1 MASNE
6 IHVGDIGTTLQLT
19 FKDDG
24 SVVDISSASNI
35 YIILQGPDDNASQ
48 KTASLVNDGTDG
60 KAKYVTV
67 SGDIDTAGTWK
78 IQGKVIFASTTYHS
92 DVHNFTVYKNLS

>member
-6 IHVGDIGTTLQLT
+6 IHVNDIGTTLQLT

-24 SVVDISSASNI
+24 AIVDISAASAI
-35 YIILQGPDDNASQ
+35 TIMLKGPDDVTLS
-48 KTASLVNDGTDG
+48 KTGILVGDGTDG

-67 SGDIDTAGTWK
+67 AGDLSSSGTWK
-78 IQGKVIFASTTYHS
+78 LQGKLVFSVTTYYS
-92 DVHNFTVYKNLS
+92 DVHSFMVHKNLT

>member
-6 IHVGDIGTTLQLT
+6 IHVNDVGTTFQLT

-24 SVVDISSASNI
+24 SVVDISSASAI
-35 YIILQGPDDNASQ
+35 TIMLQGPDDATLS
-48 KTASLVNDGTDG
+48 KTGVLVNSGTDG

-67 SGDIDTAGTWK
+67 SGDLSSAGTWK
-78 IQGKVIFASTTYHS
+78 LQGKLVFASTTYYS
-92 DVHNFTVYKNLS
+92 DVHTFMVHKNLA

>member
-6 IHVGDIGTTLQLT
+6 IHVNDIGTTFQLT

-24 SVVDISSASNI
+24 SVVNISSATI
-35 YIILQGPDDNASQ
+35 TIMLQGPDDTTLS
-48 KTASLVNDGTDG
+48 KTGVLVNTGTDG

-67 SGDIDTAGTWK
+67 SGDLATPGTWK
-78 IQGKVIFASTTYHS
+78 LQGKLVIGATAYYS
-92 DVHNFTVYKNLS
+92 DVHTFMVHKNLV

>member
-6 IHVGDIGTTLQLT
+6 IHVNDIGTMFQLT

-24 SVVDISSASNI
+24 AIVDISAASSI
-35 YIILQGPDDNASQ
+35 TIMLKGPDDVTLL
-48 KTASLVNDGTDG
+48 KTGILVSDGTDG

-67 SGDIDTAGTWK
+67 SGDLSISGTWK
-78 IQGKVIFASTTYHS
+78 LQGKLVFSVTTYYS
-92 DVHNFTVYKNLS
+92 DVHSFMVHKNLT

>member
-6 IHVGDIGTTLQLT
+6 IHVNDIGTTFQLT

-24 SVVDISSASNI
+24 SVVNISSATI
-35 YIILQGPDDNASQ
+35 TIMLQGPDDVTLS
-48 KTASLVNDGTDG
+48 KTGVLVNTGADG

-67 SGDIDTAGTWK
+67 SGDLSSPGTWK
-78 IQGKVIFASTTYHS
+78 LQGKLVIGATTYSS
-92 DVHNFTVYKNLS
+92 DIHTFMVYKNLV

>member
-19 FKDDG
+19 FKNDG
-24 SVVDISSASNI
+24 TVVDISSASNI
-35 YIILQGPDDNASQ
+35 YIILQGPDDSPIT
-48 KTASLVNDGTDG
+48 KSASLVSDGTDG

-67 SGDIDTAGTWK
+67 SGDFDTAGAWK
-78 IQGKVIFASTTYHS
+78 IQGKVVFVSTTYYS
-92 DVHNFTVYKNLS
+92 DIHNFTVHKNLT